1 MVKPTE
7 QPEGG
12 SSPDV
17 DPDAT
22 IVVQEKGSLP
32 TIPGYE
38 LTRHIGA
45 GGMAHVWLAIDDNL
59 KRQVALKTMSLDLS
73 GDASFDQRFVE
84 EAQIVA
90 GFRHSNIVAVFARGH
105 TEDQH
110 YIAMEYIAGG
120 TLSDRLAKGVV
131 PHDEAIGVAQAMAD
145 ALAYSHTH
153 DIIHRDFKPGNIL
166 FTNDGTPVLS
176 DFGIAK
182 SIDRTDPNL
191 TVPGAIIGSPKYMAP
206 EQKLGMPLTS
216 KVDIYALGLV
226 FFEMLVGTVP
236 PMDVAIVRG
245 AEQADGLAELL
256 PSDCA
261 DVAGVIADCLQEN
274 PEKRPTGAEVAEL
287 LGAVLQPPVVKTLG
301 GRILGAVGIAGLIGA
316 VLFNLFADP
325 KYDLQFR
332 VAPEVADL
340 YVDGQLLAGTAV
352 SVGPGLH
359 QVLVVEPGHYGQ
371 VLMLDATNDTEVPIE
386 LEPIDEPTFGQ
397 FEVFNRLWDEAD
409 AATIAGVEMTYE
421 PYRLLLKLKEYQVRG
436 DTGEIA
442 LMVADLNAL
451 AKVGDP
457 AAQLMLFVANFDM
470 VISGDRLSGLV
481 QQASNSGYGLAT
493 YYQALHYR
501 WSRERND
508 ELDLTSLQVYRGLM
522 ALAEEQGLG
531 FARMF
536 VEEADGVL
544 RGS

>member
-1 MVKPTE
+1 
-7 QPEGG
+7 
-12 SSPDV
+12 
-17 DPDAT
+17 
-22 IVVQEKGSLP
+22 
-32 TIPGYE
+32 
-38 LTRHIGA
+38 
-45 GGMAHVWLAIDDNL
+45 
-59 KRQVALKTMSLDLS
+59 
-73 GDASFDQRFVE
+73 
-84 EAQIVA
+84 
-90 GFRHSNIVAVFARGH
+90 
-105 TEDQH
+105 
-110 YIAMEYIAGG
+110 MEYIAGG

-131 PHDEAIGVAQAMAD
+131 PHDEAIGVAQAMGD
-145 ALAYSHTH
+145 ALAYSHAH

-166 FTNDGTPVLS
+166 FTDDGSPVLS

-226 FFEMLVGTVP
+226 FFEMLVGAVP
-236 PMDVAIVRG
+236 PMDVAIVKG
-245 AEQADGLAELL
+245 DTQADGIAELL

-261 DVAGVIADCLQEN
+261 DVARIIADCLN
-274 PEKRPTGAEVAEL
+274 ADPESRPTGAEVATL

-301 GRILGAVGIAGLIGA
+301 GRILGGVGIAGLISA
-316 VLFNLFADP
+316 VLFILFADP
-325 KYDLQFR
+325 KYDLEFA
-332 VAPEVADL
+332 VAPDAADVYL
-340 YVDGQLLAGTAV
+340 DGQLLAGTTV
-352 SVGPGLH
+352 S
-359 QVLVVEPGHYGQ
+359 VEPGLRQVLIVEPAHYGQ
-371 VLMLDATNDTEVPIE
+371 VLMLDVVGDTEVPIE
-386 LEPIDEPTFGQ
+386 LEPIGEPTFSQ

-409 AATIAGVEMTYE
+409 PDTIAGVEMAYA
-421 PYRLLLKLKEYQVRG
+421 PYQLLLQLKEYQVRG
-436 DTGEIA
+436 DTGGIA
-442 LMVADLNAL
+442 LMVADLNSL

-501 WSRERND
+501 WSRERD
-508 ELDLTSLQVYRGLM
+508 DQLDLTSLQVYRGLM

-536 VEEADGVL
+536 VEEADSVL